1 MFWRRGYNATSVRD
15 LGSELELT
23 SSSLYR
29 TFTDKHSLFLRALDH
44 YRETEHAEPG
54 MKGGPSSGWPT
65 GCRSAEAAE
74 RLGADGPVAEVLRD
88 WLVWTVSH
96 VDGRGCLVVN
106 SATELGTADAGVSE
120 RVGAAFS
127 TTREALTALL
137 DRGRR
142 TGELAAG
149 LDVEQVAD
157 LVFTLVLGLR
167 VRERAGQSAAEL
179 ATTIDGT
186 VTLVTGPSA

>member
-1 MFWRRGYNATSVRD
+1 MARPRQFDEQDVVARATDLFWRRGYNATSVRD

-44 YRETEHAEPG
+44 YRETE
-54 MKGGPSSGWPT
+54 
-65 GCRSAEAAE
+65 SAEAAE

-106 SATELGTADAGVSE
+106 SATELGNSDARASE
-120 RVGAAFS
+120 RIGAAFG
-127 TTREALTALL
+127 TTRAALTALL

-142 TGELAAG
+142 TGELPAD
-149 LDVEQVAD
+149 LDVDQVAD

-179 ATTIDGT
+179 ASAVDGT
-186 VTLVTGPSA
+186 VALVTGPSA